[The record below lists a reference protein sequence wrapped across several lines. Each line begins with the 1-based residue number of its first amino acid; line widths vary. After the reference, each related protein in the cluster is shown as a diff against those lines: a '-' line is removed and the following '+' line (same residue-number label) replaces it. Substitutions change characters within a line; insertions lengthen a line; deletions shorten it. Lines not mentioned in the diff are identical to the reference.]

1 MLMIH
6 GSLHSDAQGLIDLRA
21 QLTKLWGNLEESQVQ
36 LEGAS
41 KNRGGG
47 RKESKQGLE
56 DQLPPGSDPELSQY
70 VSVQSDPEL
79 KEALGTSSAM
89 PNQLFSC
96 CIRQFGKKVEESDS
110 EKADAGEGQR
120 WKRVFGLFGTRLT
133 YLDTASP

>member
-1 MLMIH
+1 MAY
-6 GSLHSDAQGLIDLRA
+6 GSLTSDAQGLIDLRT

-36 LEGAS
+36 LEGS
-41 KNRGGG
+41 NRSRRGG
-47 RKESKQGLE
+47 RRESKQRLE
-56 DQLPPGSDPELSQY
+56 DQLPPSSDPELSQD
-70 VSVQSDPEL
+70 VNVQSDSEH
-79 KEALGTSSAM
+79 KEALVTSSAM

-96 CIRQFGKKVEESDS
+96 CIRQFGKKVEENDS